1 MYLPGFLNIYD
12 KFGSGSH
19 MAYKLHKIGFAT
31 YNLERNRDALT
42 VQELRKKSQVHRINE
57 INGTHSITRVFTP
70 MSFSPD
76 QKALCFL
83 KQHLHSDQSLALQD
97 SLAHREIAV
106 GSLLSPCGMAS
117 CAALGS
123 GVEIQPRTRDTQ
135 LEAYLQLYQCSCK
148 TAHPGQHLF
157 YLCCYF

>member
-1 MYLPGFLNIYD
+1 
-12 KFGSGSH
+12 
-19 MAYKLHKIGFAT
+19 MAYKLRKIGFAT
-31 YNLERNRDALT
+31 YNLERNRDGLT

-97 SLAHREIAV
+97 SLAHR
-106 GSLLSPCGMAS
+106 
-117 CAALGS
+117 
-123 GVEIQPRTRDTQ
+123 
-135 LEAYLQLYQCSCK
+135 
-148 TAHPGQHLF
+148 
-157 YLCCYF
+157 